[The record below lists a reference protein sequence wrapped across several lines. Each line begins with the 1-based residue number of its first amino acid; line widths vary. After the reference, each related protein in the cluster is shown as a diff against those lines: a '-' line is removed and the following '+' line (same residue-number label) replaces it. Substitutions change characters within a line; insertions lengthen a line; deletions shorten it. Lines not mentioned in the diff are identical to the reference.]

1 MTIIVKTPKGFELQV
16 SRHELHFLL
25 NAIKEMCKSLGD
37 FGFHAR
43 IGSYP
48 EEVKLLVNYL
58 FNQVNHIEQEQ
69 NTNIQLS
76 LEQLEILNNTLNEVC
91 NGIKIENFE
100 DKIGVSR
107 EVAKNELKII
117 NSLIKEI
124 KSSLD
129 QNDDDL
135 GVIQRTIPI
144 ENTELN
150 QKIVCFETD
159 GYKIDFFLRTSQR
172 LVNFVD
178 IIIILD
184 SKIELGKLHLK
195 TLGGMTSQRN
205 LLDLTQ
211 YLEQHIDKLQQNP
224 GHISSPFLIDASL
237 FKVQA
242 MAMDWTAKNEQT
254 FTLQFMLNA
263 YNRQAKDNI
272 GTYIGVEARIT
283 FQKIRD
289 FISNMREALSQL
301 SD

>member
-1 MTIIVKTPKGFELQV
+1 MNIVAKRSAFVEIEL
-16 SRHELHFLL
+16 SFNELHFLL

-43 IGSYP
+43 IGAYP
-48 EEVKLLVNYL
+48 EEVKLFVKYL
-58 FNQVNHIEQEQ
+58 FDRANNIEQEP

-100 DKIGVSR
+100 ETIGISR
-107 EVAKNELKII
+107 EEAKKELKLI
-117 NSLIKEI
+117 NSFIKEI

-129 QNDDDL
+129 QNDDNSR
-135 GVIQRTIPI
+135 VVQRTIPL
-144 ENTELN
+144 ESTEIK
-150 QKIVCFETD
+150 QKIVGLETD
-159 GYKIDFFLRTSQR
+159 GYRVDLFLRTSQR
-172 LVNFVD
+172 LVNFVE

-184 SKIELGKLHLK
+184 SKIELGQLHLK

-211 YLEQHIDKLQQNP
+211 YLEQHIDELQKNP
-224 GHISSPFLIDASL
+224 GYISSPFLINASL

-254 FTLQFMLNA
+254 FTIQFMLNA
-263 YNRQAKDNI
+263 FNKQAKDNI
-272 GTYIGVEARIT
+272 GTYIGVESRIT
-283 FQKIRD
+283 FQKTRD
-289 FISNMREALSQL
+289 FISNMRVALSQL
-301 SD
+301 L